1 MKKDRLEILNS
12 LLNKGDYLI
21 AIGIVG
27 VLGGLIIPLPS
38 FLIDVML
45 AFNIGTAIVIIMVAS
60 FSEKPLHFSVFPS
73 ILLFTALLRIAMN
86 VATTRKILLIGYAG
100 EIINAF
106 GDFVVGGNFIVG
118 IVIFIIILVIQVTVI
133 TAGSTRISEVA
144 ARFTLDAMPGKQMT
158 IDADLNSGLI
168 TEEEAKDK
176 RLELSNEA
184 DFYGSMDG
192 AAKFV
197 RGDVTAGMIITVI
210 NIFGGIL
217 IGMFM
222 QGLPFQEALSKY
234 VLLTVG
240 DGLVAQIPSLIIS
253 VASGI
258 IVTRAG
264 SSKASLGKELFGQLL
279 INPIPTAM
287 GSGTLFLAGLI
298 PNFPIIPFWGVAIV
312 LAGASI
318 FVKEKKKEDEQI
330 EEKTIAAE
338 QSKKVTGPE
347 PVDDLL
353 HVDVISLEI
362 GYGLISLVD
371 AARGG
376 DLLDRINGIR
386 RQFAVELGLIVP
398 PIRIRDNMQL
408 GPNEYVLKIKDNEIA
423 KGEIM
428 PDFFLAMTP
437 IEKENELVGIET
449 KEPAFGLPAVWVN
462 ELERNRAESLGY
474 TVVEATAVLATH
486 LKEVIKKFGYELLI
500 RQDVQNMVENL
511 KKRYPAVVE
520 DIIPNKIAVS
530 QVHRV
535 LQNLLKEQVS
545 IRNLMTIFEVIGDY
559 ATIIKDANLLA
570 EYVRSS
576 LKLEI
581 SSQYATESKELYVI
595 TLEPSLEQLLT
606 ESLQKSEFGSAI
618 VLDPVVRSKLIERI
632 ANSVGKASESGI
644 STVILVSTTIRMY
657 FKKMIERDLTSIP
670 VLSYSEIADN
680 IKVNS
685 LEMINISDAEQTMES
700 LQ

>member
-1 MKKDRLEILNS
+1 MKKDRLNILNDF
-12 LLNKGDYLI
+12 LAKGDYLL
-21 AIGIVG
+21 AIGIIF
-27 VLGGLIIPLPS
+27 VLGGLIIPLPA

-45 AFNIGTAIVIIMVAS
+45 AFNIGTAMVIIMVAS

-86 VATTRKILLIGYAG
+86 VATTRKILLVGHAG
-100 EIINAF
+100 EIIDAF
-106 GDFVVGGNFIVG
+106 GEFVVGGNFIVG
-118 IVIFIIILVIQVTVI
+118 IVIFVIIIVIQVTVI

-168 TEEEAKDK
+168 TEDEAKEK
-176 RLELSNEA
+176 REELSNEA

-197 RGDVTAGMIITVI
+197 RGDVTAGMIISVI
-210 NIFGGIL
+210 NIIGGIL

-222 QGLPFQEALSKY
+222 QGLHFKEALSKF

-253 VASGI
+253 VAAGI

-264 SSKASLGKELFGQLL
+264 SSKASLGRELFGQLL
-279 INPIPTAM
+279 IDPTPTAI
-287 GSGTLFLAGLI
+287 GASTLFLAGLI
-298 PNFPIIPFWGVAIV
+298 PSFPVIPFWGMGFA
-312 LAGASI
+312 LASASL
-318 FVKEKKKEDEQI
+318 FVKRKRKDQLLEESQII
-330 EEKTIAAE
+330 EEEHA
-338 QSKKVTGPE
+338 KKVSGPE

-353 HVDVISLEI
+353 HVDVMSLEI

-371 AARGG
+371 SARGG

-408 GPNEYVLKIKDNEIA
+408 GPNEYIMKIKDNEIA

-437 IEKENELVGIET
+437 MEKENELIGVAT
-449 KEPAFGLPAVWVN
+449 KEPAFGLPATWVN
-462 ELERNRAESLGY
+462 EGEKQRAESLGY

-486 LKEVIKKFGYELLI
+486 LKEIIKKFGYELLI
-500 RQDVQNMVENL
+500 RQDVQDMVETL

-520 DIIPNKIAVS
+520 DIVPNKISVA
-530 QVHRV
+530 QIHRV
-535 LQNLLKEQVS
+535 LQNLLREQVS
-545 IRNLMTIFEVIGDY
+545 IRNLMTIFEVVGDY
-559 ATIIKDANLLA
+559 AAMIKDTNLLS
-570 EYVRSS
+570 EYVRAA
-576 LKLEI
+576 LKIEI
-581 SSQYATESKELYVI
+581 SSRYATNGKEMYVI
-595 TLEPSLEQLLT
+595 TLDPALEQLLT
-606 ESLQKSEFGSAI
+606 ESLQKSEFGAAI
-618 VLDPVVRSKLIERI
+618 VLDPIVKSKLIEKI
-632 ANSVGKASESGI
+632 ANAVGKASESGI
-644 STVILVSTTIRMY
+644 TAVLLVSTTIRLY
-657 FKKMIERDLTSIP
+657 FKNMIGRDLPSIP
-670 VLSYSEIADN
+670 VLSYSEISDN
-680 IKVNS
+680 IHANP
-685 LEMINISDAEQTMES
+685 LEMVSLADTEQVMDT
-700 LQ
+700 LK